1 MVAPL
6 DLAPADL
13 FDVAARLSE
22 DHVSMGKRANVRMA
36 RDVAR
41 ARTASPTPTRSSGT

>member
-1 MVAPL
+1 MGAPL
-6 DLAPADL
+6 DVAPAHL

-41 ARTASPTPTRSSGT
+41 ESLGANGVSDAFS